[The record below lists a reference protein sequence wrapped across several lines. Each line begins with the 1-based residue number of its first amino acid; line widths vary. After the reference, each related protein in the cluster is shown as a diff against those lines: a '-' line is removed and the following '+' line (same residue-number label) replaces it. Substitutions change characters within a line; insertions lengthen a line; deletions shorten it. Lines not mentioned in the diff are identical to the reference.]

1 MKKRISRVMS
11 NRTVI
16 LAIDSGG
23 TKCEMLAVDA
33 ATGEVVREVR
43 HQADSLPA
51 ACRPK
56 QNFGGAGRTSEVLGY
71 CLDEMLDGLDF
82 QKLLPTGNVSK
93 EMVEKELERH
103 GLTAEDYQPVGEID
117 GVFYSE
123 AMTWGIAISA
133 GTGTVGMVW
142 PPKEKQA
149 DGPLLNGRV
158 ADVVQFANSGRLLID
173 AVGPLLGDWGSAYSI
188 GLDFLRRAY
197 REQES
202 QTEPLAEMQAIC
214 AHLDAFSGIERK
226 PDEKKLT
233 DNYRHLSHFIY
244 TYTDRSIIASL
255 SRVCG
260 DCAKNGSELAE
271 SVLLSA
277 GSDLA
282 ESVIRAAKRSGIAK
296 MDFPV
301 LASGSVLMNDDIVY
315 GAMKERL
322 EREMPQAKLIR
333 AARPQVCGQI
343 VARFMKMDP
352 VNYRIVMLNFFAKY
366 HDYIHNK
373 KS

>member
-1 MKKRISRVMS
+1 MS

-33 ATGEVVREVR
+33 ATGEIIREVR

-56 QNFGGAGRTSEVLGY
+56 ENFGGAGRTAEVLGY
-71 CLDEMLDGLDF
+71 CLDEILEGLDF
-82 QKLLPTGNVSK
+82 QKILPTGNVSR
-93 EMVEKELERH
+93 EMVGKELARH
-103 GLTAEDYQPVGEID
+103 GLTAEDYQPIGEID

-142 PPKEKQA
+142 PPKEKQS

-158 ADVVQFANSGRLLID
+158 ADVVQFSNSGRLLID

-202 QTEPLAEMQAIC
+202 QNEPLAEMQAIC

-226 PDEKKLT
+226 PDEKKLS
-233 DNYRHLSHFIY
+233 DNYRYLSHFIY
-244 TYTDRSIIASL
+244 TYTDRSVIASL
-255 SRVCG
+255 SRICG
-260 DCAKNGSELAE
+260 DCAKNGSELAKN
-271 SVLLSA
+271 VLLSA

-282 ESVIRAAKRSGIAK
+282 ESVIRAARRSGIDK

-301 LASGSVLMNDDIVY
+301 LASGSVLMNDDMVFA
-315 GAMKERL
+315 AMKERL
-322 EREMPQAKLIR
+322 EREMPQARLIR
-333 AARPQVCGQI
+333 ARRPQVCGQV
-343 VARFMKMDP
+343 VARFMKLDP
-352 VNYRIVMLNFFAKY
+352 VNYRAVMLDFFANY
-366 HDYIHNK
+366 QHIHNK
-373 KS
+373 KH

>member
-1 MKKRISRVMS
+1 MS

-33 ATGEVVREVR
+33 ATGEIIREVR
-43 HQADSLPA
+43 HQAGSLPA

-56 QNFGGAGRTSEVLGY
+56 ENFGGAGRTAEVLGY
-71 CLDEMLDGLDF
+71 CLDEMLEGLDF
-82 QKLLPTGNVSK
+82 QKLLPTGNISK
-93 EMVEKELERH
+93 EMVEKGLARH
-103 GLTAEDYQPVGEID
+103 GLTAEDYQPIGEID
-117 GVFYSE
+117 GVFYSQ

-142 PPKEKQA
+142 PPEEKQTA
-149 DGPLLNGRV
+149 GPLLNGRV
-158 ADVVQFANSGRLLID
+158 ADVVKFANNGRLLID

-202 QTEPLAEMQAIC
+202 QNEPLAEMQAVC
-214 AHLDAFSGIERK
+214 AYLDAFSGIERK
-226 PDEKKLT
+226 PDEKKLS
-233 DNYRHLSHFIY
+233 DNYRYLSHFIY

-260 DCAKNGSELAE
+260 DCAKNGSELAKN
-271 SVLLSA
+271 VLLTA

-282 ESVIRAAKRSGIAK
+282 ESVIRAAKRSGIDK

-301 LASGSVLMNDDIVY
+301 LASGSVLMNDDMVFA
-315 GAMKERL
+315 AMKERL

-333 AARPQVCGQI
+333 APRPQVCGQV
-343 VARFMKMDP
+343 VAKFMKLDP
-352 VNYRIVMLNFFAKY
+352 VNYRAVMLDFFANY
-366 HDYIHNK
+366 HNIHNK

>member
-1 MKKRISRVMS
+1 MS

-23 TKCEMLAVDA
+23 TKCEILAVDA
-33 ATGEVVREVR
+33 ATGDVIREVR
-43 HQADSLPA
+43 HQADSLPPS
-51 ACRPK
+51 CRPK
-56 QNFGGAGRTSEVLGY
+56 ENFGGAGRTAEMLGY
-71 CLDEMLDGLDF
+71 CLDEMLDGLEF

-93 EMVEKELERH
+93 EMVGKELERH
-103 GLTAEDYQPVGEID
+103 GLTAEDYQIVGEID

-142 PPKEKQA
+142 PPKSGRT

-158 ADVVQFANSGRLLID
+158 ADVVKFANDGRLLID

-188 GLDFLRRAY
+188 GLNFLRRAY

-202 QTEPLAEMQAIC
+202 QAEPLADMQAIC
-214 AHLDAFSGIERK
+214 AHFDTYPGLVRK
-226 PDEKKLT
+226 EGEKKLM
-233 DNYRHLSHFIY
+233 DNYRGMSHFVY
-244 TYTDRSIIASL
+244 TYTDRSVIASL
-255 SRVCG
+255 SRICG

-301 LASGSVLMNDDIVY
+301 LASGSVLMNDDIVF

-322 EREMPQAKLIR
+322 EREMPQANLIR
-333 AARPQVCGQI
+333 APRPQVCGQV
-343 VARFMKMDP
+343 VARLMKLDP
-352 VNYRIVMLNFFAKY
+352 VNYRAVMLDFFANY
-366 HDYIHNK
+366 HNIHK
-373 KS
+373 KNH

>member
-1 MKKRISRVMS
+1 MS

-33 ATGEVVREVR
+33 ATGEIIREVR

-56 QNFGGAGRTSEVLGY
+56 ENFGGAGRTAEVLGF

-93 EMVEKELERH
+93 EMVEKELARH
-103 GLTAEDYQPVGEID
+103 GLTIDDYQPVGEID

-142 PPKEKQA
+142 PPKDKRQTDA
-149 DGPLLNGRV
+149 AGPLLNGRV
-158 ADVVQFANSGRLLID
+158 ADVVQFANKGRLLID

-188 GLDFLRRAY
+188 GLDFLRRTY

-202 QTEPLAEMQAIC
+202 QAEPLAEMQAIC

-226 PDEKKLT
+226 PDEKKLS

-260 DCAKNGSELAE
+260 DCAKAGSELAE
-271 SVLLSA
+271 NVLLSA

-301 LASGSVLMNDDIVY
+301 LASGSVLMNDDIVFA
-315 GAMKERL
+315 AMKERL
-322 EREMPQAKLIR
+322 EREMPQAHLIR
-333 AARPQVCGQI
+333 APRPQVCGQV
-343 VARFMKMDP
+343 VARFMKLDP
-352 VNYRIVMLNFFAKY
+352 VNYRAVMLDFFANY
-366 HDYIHNK
+366 HNIHNK

>member
-1 MKKRISRVMS
+1 MS

-33 ATGEVVREVR
+33 ATGEIIREVR
-43 HQADSLPA
+43 HQAGSLPA

-56 QNFGGAGRTSEVLGY
+56 ENFGGAGRTAEVLGY

-82 QKLLPTGNVSK
+82 QKLLPAGNISK
-93 EMVEKELERH
+93 EMVEKGLARH
-103 GLTAEDYQPVGEID
+103 GLTAEDYQPIGEID
-117 GVFYSE
+117 GVFYSQ

-142 PPKEKQA
+142 PPEEKQTA
-149 DGPLLNGRV
+149 GPLLNGRV
-158 ADVVQFANSGRLLID
+158 ADVVKFANNGRLLFD

-202 QTEPLAEMQAIC
+202 QNEPLAEMQAIC

-226 PDEKKLT
+226 PDEKKLS
-233 DNYRHLSHFIY
+233 DNYRYLSHFIY

-260 DCAKNGSELAE
+260 DCAKNGSELAKNGWQRFGGKRDPRRE
-271 SVLLSA
+271 AEWDRQDGFSRIGVRQRADERRHGFRRDEGATRTGDAAGHIDPRAASA
-277 GSDLA
+277 GL
-282 ESVIRAAKRSGIAK
+282 RAGRGEIHET
-296 MDFPV
+296 
-301 LASGSVLMNDDIVY
+301 GS
-315 GAMKERL
+315 
-322 EREMPQAKLIR
+322 RELSR
-333 AARPQVCGQI
+333 RH
-343 VARFMKMDP
+343 ARFLCK
-352 VNYRIVMLNFFAKY
+352 L
-366 HDYIHNK
+366 
-373 KS
+373 S